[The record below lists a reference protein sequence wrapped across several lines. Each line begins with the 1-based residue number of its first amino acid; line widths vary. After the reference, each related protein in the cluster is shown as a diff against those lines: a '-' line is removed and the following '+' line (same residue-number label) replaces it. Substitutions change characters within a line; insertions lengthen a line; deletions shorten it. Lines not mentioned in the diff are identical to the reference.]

1 MELQRAVTL
10 FLGEQIAST
19 RRSYFY
25 VLKAMQNY
33 IGLTRDIQGINP
45 DDLIEHMQKIRARPE
60 ITSPAT
66 VNKHVKTIRTFFN
79 WCIKTNLMKPPSPAD
94 ALKRQR
100 QSRFVDRD
108 KAMPDYL
115 YEQLLDYARWTP
127 RYHALVLFLGDTGCR
142 IGGAAGLKW
151 TDIDFETRTATVT
164 EKGEKSRKVFFGLET
179 ANALYRWRQQ
189 VTFKRGDHVFQ
200 KDGSRMK
207 NDSLGQLFEKCC
219 QRAGIGQWG
228 PHSLRHRKGHQFADN
243 KIAPTIAAM
252 ALGHENPTTTLESYY
267 PQDWDRVKKE
277 MEKLAHKS
285 DKKSSKIIDFEEK
298 FKDS

>member
-1 MELQRAVTL
+1 MRLDRAVTL

-25 VLKAMQNY
+25 VLKAMQSY
-33 IGLTRDIQGINP
+33 IGEARPIQGIKP
-45 DDLIEHMQKIRARPE
+45 DDLIEHMQAIRARPE
-60 ITSPAT
+60 VKSPAT

-100 QSRFVDRD
+100 QSKFIERE

-115 YEQLLDYARWTP
+115 YEQLLDYTRWNS

-151 TDIDFETRTATVT
+151 SEIDFETRTATVT
-164 EKGEKSRKVFFGLET
+164 EKGEKSRKVFFGLECSK
-179 ANALYRWRQQ
+179 ALLKWRKE
-189 VTFKRGDHVFQ
+189 VTFKRGEHVFQ

-219 QRAGIGQWG
+219 QRAQIGQWG
-228 PHSLRHRKGHQFADN
+228 PHSLRHRKGHQFADA
-243 KIAPTIAAM
+243 KIAPTIAAQ
-252 ALGHENPTTTLESYY
+252 ALGHASPTTTLESYY
-267 PQDWDRVKKE
+267 PHDWDRVQKE

-285 DKKSSKIIDFEEK
+285 SQKSGKVINFDERFG
-298 FKDS
+298 DS

>member
-1 MELQRAVTL
+1 MELQRAFSL
-10 FLGEQIAST
+10 FLGEQIPPP

-33 IGLTRDIQGINP
+33 IGLTRPLDAVKP
-45 DDLIEHMQKIRARPE
+45 DDLIEHMQNIRARPE
-60 ITSPAT
+60 VKSPAT

-79 WCIKTNLMKPPSPAD
+79 WCIKTHLMQPPSPAD

-100 QSRFVDRD
+100 QSKFVDRD
-108 KAMPDYL
+108 KAMSDYL
-115 YEQLLDYARWTP
+115 YEQLLEYARWTP

-151 TDIDFETRTATVT
+151 SDIDFDTRTATVT
-164 EKGEKSRKVFFGLET
+164 EKGEKSRKVFFGSDC
-179 ANALYRWRQQ
+179 AQALYRWRQQ
-189 VTFKRGDHVFQ
+189 VTFKRGEHVFQ

-207 NDSLGQLFEKCC
+207 NDSLGQLFEHICK
-219 QRAGIGQWG
+219 RAEIGQWG

-267 PQDWDRVKKE
+267 PHDWDRVQKE

-285 DKKSSKIIDFEEK
+285 AKKGGKIIDFEEK
-298 FKDS
+298 FGDG